1 MKRALGIVLLVGCSS
16 AERPWDLPWPREPEG
31 YAAPGEPSAK
41 PVREGRFKIDLPTVL
56 RLAGA
61 NSLDLAYVREK
72 VHEAYAMAEM
82 AEEKFWPT
90 AGPILAF
97 RRHEGLTQGTDGAF
111 LDVDKQQTFAGVGAR
126 LRWDVGDA
134 VFSTLSA
141 SQRYEAQRSFLEGAE
156 QSVQLEAALAYY
168 ELMREHLRAGVSAR
182 SAEVSE
188 KLATELDASVQAG
201 RGFRGDMLGARV
213 QSASSRLQLLRSRE
227 AITLASIRLGAILRL
242 APGIELEPAES
253 VPGPLDLV
261 PLASADAD
269 LLKEA
274 LERRPEVRQAES
286 ELAAHRHDRT
296 SATWGPLLPEIQLDA
311 VAGGLGPV
319 PSDLE
324 STEDYAV
331 TLGWRLGPGGLLDPA
346 RRRLAES
353 RVRQAEIRIE
363 RVRQGISEEVLSSLA
378 RVRAKAEQVKLADQ
392 AVRDAVEALDLT
404 RERQSRQIGL
414 PLEVLRAEEALTRA
428 RLDHDTAMIDYSQ
441 GQLRAFAAVGRRHG
455 RDR

>member
-1 MKRALGIVLLVGCSS
+1 MRRALGIVLLVGCSS
-16 AERPWDLPWPREPEG
+16 GERPWDLPWPREPEG
-31 YAAPGEPSAK
+31 YAAPGVPSAT

-61 NSLDLAYVREK
+61 NSLELAYVREK
-72 VHEAYAMAEM
+72 VHEAYATAEL
-82 AEEKFWPT
+82 AEERFWPA

-111 LDVDKQQTFAGVGAR
+111 VDVDKQQTLAGVGAR

-134 VFSTLSA
+134 IFTTLSA
-141 SQRYEAQRSFLEGAE
+141 SQRYEAQKSTLDAT
-156 QSVQLEAALAYY
+156 QQAVHLEAALAYY
-168 ELMREHLRAGVSAR
+168 ELLRAHLGARVSEQ
-182 SAEVSE
+182 SAEVSG
-188 KLATELDASVQAG
+188 KLATELDASVRSG

-227 AITLASIRLGAILRL
+227 AIKLASIRLGALLRL
-242 APGIELEPAES
+242 APGIELEPAEA

-261 PLASADAD
+261 PLSSVDAD

-296 SATWGPLLPEIQLDA
+296 AATWGPLLPEIQVDA

-319 PSDLE
+319 ASDLE

-331 TLGWRLGPGGLLDPA
+331 TLGWRLGPGGLFDPA

-353 RVRQAEIRIE
+353 RVRQAEIHLE
-363 RVRQGISEEVLSSLA
+363 RVRQRISEEVLSSLA
-378 RVRAKAEQVKLADQ
+378 RLRAKTEQMKLAEQ
-392 AVRDAVEALDLT
+392 AVQDAAEALDLT

-428 RLDHDTAMIDYSQ
+428 RLEHYTAVIDYSQ
-441 GQLRAFAAVGRRHG
+441 GQLRAFTHLGRRHT
-455 RDR
+455 RAK